1 MEKTPVNDTSYAYIV
16 IGKGLLG
23 AAATRH
29 LSATNQRVAVIGPDE
44 PPNRAHH
51 QGVFG
56 SHYDEGRIT
65 RILDPNR
72 IWALLAQRSIARY
85 RDIEERSGIPF
96 YYDVGHLMV
105 GAPRRPDN
113 FIDCGESSANE
124 RPASVEDRAVP
135 GHWEGDLLS
144 GSNNSY
150 IATLT
155 ERFPYLAFE
164 SGSVGMYQPH
174 TAGHVSPRSQVRA
187 QAAAAQK
194 QGATLIAETVN
205 ALHQTA
211 DYVDVRT
218 DEGNTYRAEN
228 VLVATGGFSNVKP
241 LLPRPLAMQVYA
253 RTTVLMELDMAEM
266 ERLRTMPSIIYKPR
280 DLASRCYILPPIQYP
295 DGNYYL
301 KIGGGYDDPTLS
313 TLADLQDWFR
323 SPGSETSARRL
334 IDVLHTV
341 VRDLRPVSIHTD
353 ACVTTETP
361 TGQIYAER
369 LQGGRIGVLVGGN
382 GSAAKSADEIGR
394 LGALMMQHKDW
405 AYDLAP
411 ESFKAQFTD

>member
-1 MEKTPVNDTSYAYIV
+1 MNDTSYAYIV
-16 IGKGLLG
+16 IGNGLLG

-44 PPNRAHH
+44 PPNRAHY

-65 RILDPNR
+65 RIIDPNR

-105 GAPRRPDN
+105 GAPGRPDN
-113 FIDCGESSANE
+113 FIECVQQV
-124 RPASVEDRAVP
+124 ASELDVAYDAYT
-135 GHWEGDLLS
+135 D
-144 GSNNSY
+144 
-150 IATLT
+150 ATLT

-280 DLASRCYILPPIQYP
+280 DLASRCYILPPIRYP

-369 LQGGRIGVLVGGN
+369 LQGGRIGVLIGGN

-405 AYDLAP
+405 AYDLSP

>member
-1 MEKTPVNDTSYAYIV
+1 MNDTSYAYIV

-105 GAPRRPDN
+105 GAPGRPDN
-113 FIDCGESSANE
+113 FIECVQQV
-124 RPASVEDRAVP
+124 ASELDVAYDAYT
-135 GHWEGDLLS
+135 D
-144 GSNNSY
+144 
-150 IATLT
+150 ATLT

-253 RTTVLMELDMAEM
+253 RTTVLMELDMAEV

-280 DLASRCYILPPIQYP
+280 DLASRCYILPPIRYP

-341 VRDLRPVSIHTD
+341 VRDLRPVSVHTD

-405 AYDLAP
+405 AYDLSP

>member
-1 MEKTPVNDTSYAYIV
+1 MNDTSYAYIV

-105 GAPRRPDN
+105 GAPGRPDN
-113 FIDCGESSANE
+113 FVENVQQV
-124 RPASVEDRAVP
+124 ASELDVAYDTYT
-135 GHWEGDLLS
+135 D
-144 GSNNSY
+144 
-150 IATLT
+150 ATLT

-280 DLASRCYILPPIQYP
+280 DLASRCYILPPIRYP

-334 IDVLHTV
+334 IDILHTV

-353 ACVTTETP
+353 ACVTTGTP

-369 LQGGRIGVLVGGN
+369 LQGGRIGILVGGN

-405 AYDLAP
+405 AYDLSP

>member
-1 MEKTPVNDTSYAYIV
+1 MNDTSYAYIV
-16 IGKGLLG
+16 IGNGLLG

-44 PPNRAHH
+44 PPNRAHY

-105 GAPRRPDN
+105 GAPGRPDN
-113 FIDCGESSANE
+113 FIECVQQV
-124 RPASVEDRAVP
+124 ASELDVAYDAYT
-135 GHWEGDLLS
+135 D
-144 GSNNSY
+144 
-150 IATLT
+150 ATLT

-369 LQGGRIGVLVGGN
+369 LQGGRIGVLIGGN

-405 AYDLAP
+405 AYDLSP

>member
-1 MEKTPVNDTSYAYIV
+1 MNDTSYAYIV

-29 LSATNQRVAVIGPDE
+29 LSATNQRVAMIGPDE
-44 PPNRAHH
+44 PPNRAHY

-105 GAPRRPDN
+105 GAPGRPDN
-113 FIDCGESSANE
+113 FVENVQQV
-124 RPASVEDRAVP
+124 ASELDVAYDTYT
-135 GHWEGDLLS
+135 DT
-144 GSNNSY
+144 
-150 IATLT
+150 TLT

-194 QGATLIAETVN
+194 QGATLITETVN

-253 RTTVLMELDMAEM
+253 RTIVLMELDMAEV
-266 ERLRTMPSIIYKPR
+266 ERLRTMPSLIYKPR
-280 DLASRCYILPPIQYP
+280 DLASRCYILPPIRYP

-341 VRDLRPVSIHTD
+341 VRDLRPVSVHTD

-369 LQGGRIGVLVGGN
+369 LQGGRIGVLIGGN

-405 AYDLAP
+405 AYDLSP